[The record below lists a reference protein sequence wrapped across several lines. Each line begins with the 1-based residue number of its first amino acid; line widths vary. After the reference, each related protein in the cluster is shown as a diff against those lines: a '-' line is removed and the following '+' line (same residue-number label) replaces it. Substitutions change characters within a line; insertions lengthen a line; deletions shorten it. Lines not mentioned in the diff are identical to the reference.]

1 MNRLAALTLVF
12 ALVPAAVS
20 ASHPVDDK
28 KPALSDLAF
37 IAGAWE
43 GKDGGATFEEHWTP
57 ASGGA
62 MLAVSRTVAG
72 GKMVQ
77 FEFLRIVE
85 RADGIF
91 YVAQP
96 NGGKPTEFK
105 LTSLEGGK
113 AVFENPTHDFPKAIT
128 YEKKKDGG
136 LVATISGDGKSQSF
150 PFQPMKK

>member
-1 MNRLAALTLVF
+1 MPRLATLVLVLAALPTAV
-12 ALVPAAVS
+12 AASRPA
-20 ASHPVDDK
+20 DDK
-28 KPALSDLAF
+28 KPALADLAF

-43 GKDGGATFEEHWTP
+43 GKAGRATFEEHWIP

-72 GKMVQ
+72 EKMVA

-96 NGGKPTEFK
+96 NGKAPTEFK
-105 LTSLEGGK
+105 LTSLADGK
-113 AVFENPTHDFPKAIT
+113 AVFENPAHDFPKAIT
-128 YEKKKDGG
+128 YEKQKDGG
-136 LVATISGDGKSQSF
+136 LVATISGDGKSQAF
-150 PFQPMKK
+150 PFQPVKK

>member
-1 MNRLAALTLVF
+1 MTRLVALFLAAVAF
-12 ALVPAAVS
+12 AAPN
-20 ASHPVDDK
+20 PVDDK
-28 KPALSDLAF
+28 KPALAALAF
-37 IAGAWE
+37 IAGAWQ
-43 GKDGGATFEEHWTP
+43 GKAGGATFEEHWIP

-72 GKMVQ
+72 GKMVA

-96 NGGKPTEFK
+96 NGSMPTEFK
-105 LTSLEGGK
+105 LTSLDGEK
-113 AVFENPTHDFPKAIT
+113 AVFENPAHDFPKAIS
-128 YEKKKDGG
+128 YEKKKDGS
-136 LVATISGDGKSQSF
+136 LLATISGDGKSEAF